1 MPNPYYYMSNP
12 GAILRR
18 MFPKQLSTQGL
29 IVIWTIVFILNMI
42 VVVLIQN
49 FAIYTITD
57 VSREGL
63 EENSYFENCQI
74 KEIIVM
80 PYNDMQIDAYCVTY
94 INEAKI
100 EETVYLE
107 EFPVSIFERYRIK
120 TSSEPTSAIFWQG
133 NQIKKLAGVYIACGV
148 VMLGIEFF
156 LYSVFHRLF
165 RE

>member
-1 MPNPYYYMSNP
+1 MPNQYYYYHNP
-12 GAILRR
+12 GALLRR
-18 MFPKQLSTQGL
+18 FFPKQLNTQAL
-29 IVIWTIVFILNMI
+29 IIIWTIIFIINMV

-49 FAIYTITD
+49 HAIYKFTNISKD
-57 VSREGL
+57 GL
-63 EENSYFENCQI
+63 AQTSYFKNCEMKEI
-74 KEIIVM
+74 KEM
-80 PYNDMQIDAYCVTY
+80 PYDDMQIDAYCVNY
-94 INEAKI
+94 INEAGA

-120 TSSEPTSAIFWQG
+120 ASAEPTSAIFWHG
-133 NQIKKLAGVYIACGV
+133 NAIKKLAGVYIALGG

>member
-1 MPNPYYYMSNP
+1 MANSYYYYHNP

-18 MFPKQLSTQGL
+18 MFPKQLNTQAL
-29 IVIWTIVFILNMI
+29 IIIWTVIFILNI
-42 VVVLIQN
+42 VAVVLIQN
-49 FAIYTITD
+49 FAIYKITD
-57 VSREGL
+57 VSKEEL
-63 EENSYFENCQI
+63 EQVSYFENCEI
-74 KEIIVM
+74 KEVKEM
-80 PYNDMQIDAYCVTY
+80 PYDEMQVDAYSVTY
-94 INEAKI
+94 INETGI

-120 TSSEPTSAIFWQG
+120 ASSEPTSAIFWQG

>member
-1 MPNPYYYMSNP
+1 MPNQYYFYHNR
-12 GAILRR
+12 GALLRR
-18 MFPKQLSTQGL
+18 FFPKQLNTQAL
-29 IVIWTIVFILNMI
+29 IIIWTVVFIINMI
-42 VVVLIQN
+42 IVVLIQN
-49 FAIYTITD
+49 NVIYKFTD
-57 VSREGL
+57 ISKEGL
-63 EENSYFENCQI
+63 VQEVYFENCEI
-74 KEIIVM
+74 EEVKEM
-80 PYNDMQIDAYCVTY
+80 SYDEMQVDAYSVTY
-94 INEAKI
+94 INEAGI

-120 TSSEPTSAIFWQG
+120 TSSEPTSAIFWHG

>member
-1 MPNPYYYMSNP
+1 MANSHYYYHNP

-18 MFPKQLSTQGL
+18 MFPKQLNTQAL
-29 IVIWTIVFILNMI
+29 IIIWTIVFIINMI
-42 VVVLIQN
+42 IVVLIQN
-49 FAIYTITD
+49 NVIYKFTDITK
-57 VSREGL
+57 EGL
-63 EENSYFENCQI
+63 AQESFFRDC
-74 KEIIVM
+74 EILEVSQM
-80 PYNDMQIDAYCVTY
+80 PYGDMQIDAYRVTY

-120 TSSEPTSAIFWQG
+120 TSSEPTSAIFWHG
-133 NQIKKLAGVYIACGV
+133 NQIQKLASVYIACSV